1 MRVQP
6 ATEYV
11 RMQEAWRFDE
21 QRKNSSACCSLI
33 FGCCKFLLFVNDT
46 IAKNFK
52 CLQSLFLTDYS
63 RIVSVALPI
72 PPSVAFDVDFDLYLF
87 GLTSERLRKTFYRRK
102 DNKKDNKHKNV
113 VKHAFNVLIGVLILI
128 DAINYLLCIFVTNE
142 QWLIYMGD
150 AFGFLSDDPKMG
162 HIFRMLF
169 AVGYTNCF
177 VTVLIFNQY
186 SFNQMGMENLFAVM
200 KGIKAPLSAS
210 FSEVTELVA
219 FLKFS
224 SIV

>member
-72 PPSVAFDVDFDLYLF
+72 PPSVAFDVDFDLYWF
-87 GLTSERLRKTFYRRK
+87 GLTSERLKKTFFRRK

-150 AFGFLSDDPKMG
+150 AFGFLSIDPKMAFV
-162 HIFRMLF
+162 FRIIHAIAYVYC
-169 AVGYTNCF
+169 AVVC
-177 VTVLIFNQY
+177 LIFNQY
-186 SFNQMGMENLFAVM
+186 SLDEMGMENLLHVL
-200 KGIKAPLSAS
+200 KGMSSPSVPY
-210 FSEVTELVA
+210 FTQVT
-219 FLKFS
+219 
-224 SIV
+224 